1 MKQILVLVTT
11 LLLYTVSASGFESE
25 EGKELPS
32 LKTKTSGMQAHS
44 GFFDFYWDVKTGK
57 LWLQID
63 KWQTEFLYINSLAAG
78 VGSNDIG
85 LDRGQLGASR
95 VVKFERIGPRVLL
108 VQPNYSYRAIS
119 RNEAEKESVEQAF
132 AQSVLWGFEVAA
144 ETGETVLVDAT
155 DFFMRDAHDVVGT
168 LKQTQQGDYKL
179 DATRSAFYPPRTKSF
194 PKNSEVEVTLTFV
207 GDSPG
212 DWVRSVVPTP
222 QAITVRQH
230 HSFVQLPD
238 DDYEPRLSDPRAGYF
253 GIRYQDYAT
262 PISAP
267 LTRRFISRHR
277 LRKKDPTATQSEA
290 VRPIIYYVDPGA
302 PEPIRSALVTGA
314 GWWNAAF
321 EAAGYKNAFQV
332 KILPAGADPMDV
344 RYNVIQWV
352 HRSTRGW
359 SYGGGVIDPRTGEII
374 KGHVSLGSLR
384 VRQDFLIAQG
394 LLSPYESG
402 ATPPTTMQEMAL
414 ARLRQLA
421 AHEVGHTLGLSHN
434 FAASVSDRGSVM
446 DYPHPYVRVRPDG
459 SLDFS
464 EAYGVG
470 VGAWDKVAIAYGYQD
485 FPKDRNEHEA
495 LQQIIAKSITDGL
508 IFITDQDA
516 RPAGGAHPLAH
527 LWDNGSDA
535 VDDLTRIMQV
545 RATALKHFSQNSI
558 PENMPLSSLEEVLV
572 PLYMSHRYQVDATS
586 KLLGGLY
593 YTYALRGDGQ
603 KVTEIV
609 SAGQQRRALRALL
622 DTIQPEALAI
632 PDEILNLIPPRAFG
646 TDRDRETFNIRTGVT
661 FDPLAAAETA
671 ANETMRFLFH
681 AARAARLVE
690 FHARNSNNPGLAE
703 VIEQVVGA
711 TWKAPHGSGFDA
723 EVRRVVDNVVL
734 YHLMALAAN
743 EEASN
748 QVRAIAHEQLAAL
761 LDWTTAE
768 ARKFKEALRARETLE
783 ANSEGQRSHLD
794 FAALRIRQF
803 REHPDDF
810 HLSRP
815 VPPPAGSPIGYDVRY
830 CNWNNSNW
838 MP

>member
-1 MKQILVLVTT
+1 MKQVLILLPTV
-11 LLLYTVSASGFESE
+11 LLLNLSAAGSESE
-25 EGKELPS
+25 ETKDLPS
-32 LKTKTSGMQAHS
+32 LESKTSAMQAYS
-44 GFFDFYWDVKTGK
+44 GFFNFYWDAKAGK

-63 KWQTEFLYINSLAAG
+63 EWETEFLYINSLAAG

-85 LDRGQLGASR
+85 LDRGQLGESR
-95 VVKFERIGPRVLL
+95 VVKFERIGPKVLL

-119 RNEAEKESVEQAF
+119 QNAAEKESVEQAF
-132 AQSVLWGFEVAA
+132 ARSVLWGFEVAA
-144 ETGETVLVDAT
+144 ETGDSVLVDAT
-155 DFFMRDAHDVVGT
+155 DFFMRDAHHVVRT
-168 LKQTQQGDYKL
+168 LKRTKQGDYKL
-179 DATRSAFYPPRTKSF
+179 DATRSAFYLPRTKSF
-194 PKNSEVEVTLTFV
+194 PKNSEVEVTLTFT

-222 QAITVRQH
+222 EAITVRQH

-238 DDYEPRLSDPRAGYF
+238 DDYEPRLFDPRAGYF
-253 GIRYQDYAT
+253 GISYQDYAT

-267 LTRRFISRHR
+267 LTRRFVSRHR
-277 LRKKDPTATQSEA
+277 LRKKDPSAALSEP
-290 VRPIIYYVDPGA
+290 VQPIIYYVDPGA

-321 EAAGYKNAFQV
+321 EAAGYKNAFEV
-332 KILPAGADPMDV
+332 KILPEDADPMDV

-394 LLSPYESG
+394 LLSPYESDK
-402 ATPPTTMQEMAL
+402 TPPNTMQEMAL

-434 FAASVSDRGSVM
+434 FAASVSDRASVM
-446 DYPHPYVRVRPDG
+446 DYPHPYVRVKRDG
-459 SLDFS
+459 SFDFS
-464 EAYGVG
+464 QAYGVG
-470 VGAWDKVAIAYGYQD
+470 VGAWDKVAIEYGYQD
-485 FPKDRNEHEA
+485 FPEGRDEQEA
-495 LQQIIAKSITDGL
+495 LQQIIAKSIAAGL

-527 LWDNGSDA
+527 LWDNGTDP
-535 VDDLTRIMQV
+535 VDDLARIMQV
-545 RATALKHFSQNSI
+545 RAIALKNFSEKNIPQNR
-558 PENMPLSSLEEVLV
+558 PLSTLEEVFV

-586 KLLGGLY
+586 KLLGGMY

-603 KVTEIV
+603 KVVKIV
-609 SAGQQRRALRALL
+609 SAGQQRRALRALI
-622 DTIQPEALAI
+622 DTIQPNALAI
-632 PDEILNLIPPRAFG
+632 HERILNLIPPLAFG
-646 TDRDRETFNIRTGVT
+646 SDRNREIFNIRTGVT

-671 ANETMRFLFH
+671 ANETVRFLFH
-681 AARAARLVE
+681 PARAARLVE
-690 FHARNSNNPGLAE
+690 FHARNSNNPGLVE
-703 VIEQVVGA
+703 VIEDVVTA
-711 TWKAPHGSGFDA
+711 TWRAPHGSGFDA

-748 QVRAIAHEQLAAL
+748 QVRAIVHEQLSAL
-761 LDWTTAE
+761 LEWTTAE
-768 ARKFKEALRARETLE
+768 ARSFKEALRARETLKSNDE
-783 ANSEGQRSHLD
+783 AQRSHLD
-794 FAALRIRQF
+794 FAALRIQQF

-815 VPPPAGSPIGYDVRY
+815 VAPPAGSPIGYDLRY
-830 CNWNNSNW
+830 CQLEQF
-838 MP
+838 